1 MLRLSFFHRKSRHQ
15 NVLRRGRPHMQKY
28 RELNRW
34 QRQAQGI
41 SKWDQS
47 QSHRPLPYVER
58 FNPEGVGVTR
68 GTSAFAWQW
77 WHTQQPWLPNVAPP
91 DHTGRKI
98 PNTSGTTEETAKPPA
113 WDEEFTSVV
122 LSMTDSEIREYLLD
136 KLTDVVF
143 AETQRD
149 GYELRRLDFEGNPL
163 TELPERRII
172 ESFVFEEETLRER
185 VIYQVVEGVFRLS
198 PTSAER
204 RELRSVETIIDYVL
218 THVSAARPD
227 SRPRVTP
234 AALAVMQQCPL
245 QPELGFVHALPVDSR
260 DEILQ
265 EWERMHHLDWQFGKA
280 VYVPRS
286 REETRGNLTW
296 LREERHNA
304 ERVEFMK
311 RVASGEAKAEHMRRI
326 AEAACTERPET
337 MHG

>member
-1 MLRLSFFHRKSRHQ
+1 MLRLSFAYRKSRHH

-41 SKWDQS
+41 RKWDQS

-77 WHTQQPWLPNVAPP
+77 WHTQQPWLPNVAPANYM
-91 DHTGRKI
+91 GKR
-98 PNTSGTTEETAKPPA
+98 TSNASGETAETTKPPA
-113 WDEEFTSVV
+113 WDEEFTAVV
-122 LSMTDSEIREYLLD
+122 LSMTDAEIRDYLVS
-136 KLTDVVF
+136 KLTDVIF

-163 TELPERRII
+163 TALPERRII

-198 PTSAER
+198 PTSTDR
-204 RELRSVETIIDYVL
+204 CELRSVEAIIDYVL

-227 SRPRVTP
+227 YRRHVTP

-245 QPELGFVHALPVDSR
+245 QPELGFVHALPVDAR
-260 DEILQ
+260 DTLLQ
-265 EWERMHHLDWQFGKA
+265 EWERMFHLDWQFGKA
-280 VYVPRS
+280 VYEPRNH
-286 REETRGNLTW
+286 EETRGNLTW

-304 ERVEFMK
+304 ERMEFMEEV
-311 RVASGEAKAEHMRRI
+311 RRGEAKRRHMERI
-326 AEAACTERPET
+326 AEAARVDPPEA
-337 MHG
+337 MH

>member
-1 MLRLSFFHRKSRHQ
+1 MLRLSSVYRKSRHH

-47 QSHRPLPYVER
+47 HSHRPLPYVER
-58 FNPEGVGVTR
+58 FNPEGAGVTR
-68 GTSAFAWQW
+68 GTSAFAWKW
-77 WHTQQPWLPNVAPP
+77 WHTQQPWLPNVAP
-91 DHTGRKI
+91 TKYARKGR
-98 PNTSGTTEETAKPPA
+98 PNTSGATAVATKPPA
-113 WDEEFTSVV
+113 WDEEFTTVV
-122 LSMTDSEIREYLLD
+122 LGMSDAEIRDYLVS
-136 KLTDVVF
+136 KLTDVIF

-163 TELPERRII
+163 TALPERRII

-198 PTSAER
+198 PTSADR
-204 RELRSVETIIDYVL
+204 RELRSVEAIIDYVL

-227 SRPRVTP
+227 DRRRVTP

-245 QPELGFVHALPVDSR
+245 QPELGFVHALPVDTR
-260 DEILQ
+260 DTLLQ
-265 EWERMHHLDWQFGKA
+265 EWERMFHLDWQFGKA
-280 VYVPRS
+280 VYVPRNQ
-286 REETRGNLTW
+286 EETRGNLTW

-304 ERVEFMK
+304 ERVQFMEG
-311 RVASGEAKAEHMRRI
+311 VSSGEAKRRHMECI
-326 AEAACTERPET
+326 AEAARVDSPQV
-337 MHG
+337 MQ